1 MAIMN
6 IFRARK
12 LIQYRTGQYGQYFSL
27 LELKTVQK
35 HMNFILVQIPV
46 IPGCS
51 DYTKRNII
59 FRPEKSYHTETWF
72 SDQKE
77 RKIFK
82 SNISLPS
89 FSYILTYNLSLC
101 CCHRQ
106 KITAMLLES
115 HFVDLLLLPLH
126 LLR

>member
-46 IPGCS
+46 ISGSS

-59 FRPEKSYHTETWF
+59 FWPEKSF
-72 SDQKE
+72 
-77 RKIFK
+77 
-82 SNISLPS
+82 
-89 FSYILTYNLSLC
+89 
-101 CCHRQ
+101 
-106 KITAMLLES
+106 
-115 HFVDLLLLPLH
+115 
-126 LLR
+126 